1 MNFFQFLQNKTNEE
15 PKVIE
20 SKVIKKPKSVVK
32 SDNQVPMVVDSYVP
46 LHRGQ
51 RVKIVYKLGSMY
63 NHYKGYIGE
72 IKEIYKGC
80 ELVTILLHAT
90 NIPKAIRVPLDH
102 FVPIHN

>member
-1 MNFFQFLQNKTNEE
+1 MNFFQFLQNKTTNDE
-15 PKVIE
+15 PKE
-20 SKVIKKPKSVVK
+20 NKKLKSIVK
-32 SDNQVPMVVDSYVP
+32 SDEERMVVDSYVP

-51 RVKIVYKLGSMY
+51 RVKIVYKPGSMY